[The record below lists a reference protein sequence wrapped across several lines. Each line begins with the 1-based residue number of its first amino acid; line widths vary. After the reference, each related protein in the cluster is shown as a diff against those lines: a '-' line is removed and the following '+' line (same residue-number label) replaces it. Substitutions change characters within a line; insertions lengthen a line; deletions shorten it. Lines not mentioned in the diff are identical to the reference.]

1 MKKSKLLSLIV
12 ALLIPL
18 IGVSSSDR
26 LNDIE
31 NNDFSLLYIAKDNR
45 YSTFSTLRQNRWQN
59 SVIKWWYNPA
69 NQPFKTT
76 EVLQA
81 LNEAI
86 SSWEVTGRVDYIYMG
101 ETTQALSNSS
111 DSRFIVGW
119 LDEDTFT
126 KRFGSYAG
134 YTNIWWNGT
143 YVYDAEMSFN
153 AGSWQNGSI
162 SDFVGLATHEFGH
175 TLGIGHSD
183 VFESIMYARP
193 YHTYQYQKTLR
204 DDDLSAIKSLYPDIK
219 FTQSD
224 TNSTSTTTKSYTQ
237 TELDQEK
244 LKSFEEG
251 KKFCQNSPTEC
262 NITSSNSLTKDIV
275 DAKRSGWNLLGSSQK
290 ISDNSI
296 FNNTKA
302 VWSYKNSRWNF
313 YLPNETGTAKGT
325 IDINNFDGF
334 WILK

>member
-1 MKKSKLLSLIV
+1 MRKSNLLSTIITLAV
-12 ALLIPL
+12 PL
-18 IGVSSSDR
+18 VGAYSSDI

-31 NNDFSLLYIAKDNR
+31 NNDFSLLYMGKDSR

-69 NQPFKTT
+69 NQPFKTA

-111 DSRFIVGW
+111 DSKFIVGW
-119 LDEDTFT
+119 LDETTFT

-153 AGSWQNGSI
+153 AGSWQNGTI

-204 DDDLSAIKSLYPDIK
+204 DDDLSAIKFLYPDIQ

-224 TNSTSTTTKSYTQ
+224 TSSTSTTTKSYTQ
-237 TELDQEK
+237 AELDQEK

-262 NITSSNSLTKDIV
+262 NITSSNSLTKAII
-275 DAKRSGWNLLGSSQK
+275 DAKSSGWNLLGSSQK

-302 VWSYKNSRWNF
+302 VWSYKNSTWNF
-313 YLPNETGTAKGT
+313 YLPSQTSTDKGT

-334 WILK
+334 WIFK